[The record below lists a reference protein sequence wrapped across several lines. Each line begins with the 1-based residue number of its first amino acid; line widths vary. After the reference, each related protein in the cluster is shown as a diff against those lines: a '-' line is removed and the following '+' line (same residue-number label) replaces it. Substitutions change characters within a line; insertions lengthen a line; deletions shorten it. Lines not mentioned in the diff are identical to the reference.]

1 MTGIDT
7 LLRESLG
14 LAVGSIGPRVISA
27 AVSARMAATGCD
39 TEAGYL
45 LRLRTDAAERGQL
58 TEAVVVP
65 ETWFFRYPESF
76 TQLVALAQ
84 SRRAALT
91 PATPLRV
98 LCVPCSTGEEP
109 YSVALTLHRAGL
121 GGLLRVEAVD
131 VSLKAVAATRA
142 ATYPATAFRET
153 GPVPGRDAFTPLPGG
168 RYAVPP
174 AVASSVHVRVGNL
187 AAPGFLAGEKPFD
200 AIFCR
205 NLFIYLTDEVRKAAA
220 ARFHYLLA
228 PGGRLFLGH
237 AEPLGM
243 IDARFKID
251 GPPQAFMFR
260 AAEAAPVVAAFSEPS
275 PAAAAPPPRVP
286 PPAAAS
292 AASVASAPP
301 AGPCDALSAARTR
314 LDAGRAADAVDAL
327 TAHLGDA
334 PTPHG
339 YTLLGVAH
347 SMLGRAAE
355 AERAFTQ
362 ALYLDPGH
370 YDALVQLFALAQ
382 GRGDAAGAANFR
394 RRADKAHALDAFGRT
409 GGLL

>member
-14 LAVGSIGPRVISA
+14 LAVGSVGPRVIAA
-27 AVSARMAATGCD
+27 AVTARMAATGCD

-45 LRLRTDAAERGQL
+45 LRLRVDPAERGQL

-76 TQLVALAQ
+76 TQLACLAH

-91 PATPLRV
+91 PTTPFRV

-121 GGLLRVEAVD
+121 DGLFRVEAVD

-142 ATYPATAFRET
+142 ATYPTTAFREA

-168 RYAVPP
+168 RYAVPA
-174 AVASSVHVRVGNL
+174 AVASAVRVRVGNL
-187 AAPGFLAGEKPFD
+187 AAPGFLAGEQPFD

-205 NLFIYLTDEVRKAAA
+205 NLFIYLTDEARRAAA
-220 ARFHYLLA
+220 ARFHHLLA
-228 PGGRLFLGH
+228 PGGRLFSGH

-260 AAEAAPVVAAFSEPS
+260 AADAPPALAAPPESP
-275 PAAAAPPPRVP
+275 PAATPPPRVAAP
-286 PPAAAS
+286 QPAAPVTP
-292 AASVASAPP
+292 AASTPP
-301 AGPCDALSAARTR
+301 GDALSLVRTR
-314 LDAGRAADAVDAL
+314 LDAGRAADAVEAL

-347 SMLGRAAE
+347 SMLGRSAD

-370 YDALVQLFALAQ
+370 YDALVQLLALAQ

-394 RRADKAHALDAFGRT
+394 RRADKAHALDAAERN
-409 GGLL
+409 GGCR

>member
-7 LLRESLG
+7 LLRETLG
-14 LAVGSIGPRVISA
+14 LAVGSVGPRVIEA
-27 AVSARMAATGCD
+27 AVRARMAATGCD

-45 LRLRTDAAERGQL
+45 LRLRVDPAERGQL

-76 TQLVALAQ
+76 TQLVALVQ
-84 SRRAALT
+84 SRRADLS
-91 PATPLRV
+91 PATPFRV

-109 YSVALTLHRAGL
+109 YSVALTLDRAGL
-121 GGLLRVEAVD
+121 TGLFRVEAVD

-142 ATYPATAFRET
+142 ATYPATAFREA

-168 RYAVPP
+168 RYGVPAAVSS
-174 AVASSVHVRVGNL
+174 AVHARVGNL

-205 NLFIYLTDEVRKAAA
+205 NLFIYLTDEARRSAA
-220 ARFHYLLA
+220 ARFRHLLA

-237 AEPLGM
+237 AEALGLT
-243 IDARFKID
+243 DPRFRPD

-260 AAEAAPVVAAFSEPS
+260 VAD
-275 PAAAAPPPRVP
+275 APPPEPTPSP
-286 PPAAAS
+286 PPPPPPPPTLPARLPPVLDLPTPAS
-292 AASVASAPP
+292 LPTPVAP
-301 AGPCDALSAARTR
+301 GDALSTARTR
-314 LDAGRAADAVDAL
+314 LDAGRAADALDAL
-327 TAHLGDA
+327 TAHLHDV
-334 PTPHG
+334 PTAHG

-370 YDALVQLFALAQ
+370 YDALVQLLALAQ
-382 GRGDAAGAANFR
+382 ARGDAAGAANFR
-394 RRADKAHALDAFGRT
+394 RRADKAHAADAARPGGRR
-409 GGLL
+409 